1 MSWLAE
7 ATSAGSTIGPAQ
19 EVPVG
24 IDGTLTAPLHHFVP
38 EVRFAHPRT
47 GKYDVSTMQ
56 TETPTTWEDV
66 LRMPDDGNRYEF
78 IGGRLYVTPAPV
90 TRHQRISKRLQAAL
104 MRVLE
109 DAGHGEVFGAPFLV
123 EFPGTGD
130 RVQPDL
136 LFVSDERREIIG
148 EWQVLGA
155 PDLVVEILSPSIA
168 HRDRGI
174 KLDLYA
180 RCGVRQYWIVDPVED
195 AVDVWRFGD
204 EPGHE
209 RFSGELPVRLG
220 TAQVGQVDLDQ
231 VFSRHLDLWGTRDE

>member
-1 MSWLAE
+1 MA
-7 ATSAGSTIGPAQ
+7 
-19 EVPVG
+19 
-24 IDGTLTAPLHHFVP
+24 
-38 EVRFAHPRT
+38 
-47 GKYDVSTMQ
+47 TMQ
-56 TETPTTWEDV
+56 TQAPKTWEDV

-90 TRHQRISKRLQAAL
+90 TRHQRVLARLWSAL
-104 MRVLE
+104 FRILVDSGL
-109 DAGHGEVFGAPFLV
+109 GEVLSAPLLV

-136 LFVSDERREIIG
+136 LFVSHERRAIIG
-148 EWQVLGA
+148 EKQVTGA
-155 PDLVVEILSPSIA
+155 PDLVVEILSPSTA

-180 RCGVRQYWIVDPVED
+180 RHGVREYWIADPVED
-195 AVDVWRFGD
+195 VVDVWRFAN

-220 TAQVGQVDLDQ
+220 GERLGLIDLAE
-231 VFSRHLDLWGTRDE
+231 VFSRHLDAWESGA